1 LAAGRGRGN
10 LIAKNHNQGEH
21 AMPVVDPDPKRLPE
35 ILKSIPAD
43 TPIVMLN
50 LLRFRNKAR
59 YKDGEA
65 DYDGREAYRR
75 YSLVAFE
82 KVKGV
87 GGEMLWSGDTLAGV
101 IAPEGERWD
110 EVLLVRYP
118 SIQAFARMLAD
129 PEYKQATK
137 HRTAALEE
145 ARLICNQ
152 EK

>member
-1 LAAGRGRGN
+1 
-10 LIAKNHNQGEH
+10 
-21 AMPVVDPDPKRLPE
+21 MPVVDPDKNALPD

-50 LLRFRNKAR
+50 LLRYRAVAR

-65 DYDGREAYRR
+65 EYDGREAYRR

-87 GGEMLWSGDTLAGV
+87 GGEIIWSGDALAGV
-101 IAPEGERWD
+101 IAPPDEHWD

-118 SIQAFARMLAD
+118 SIAAFASMLAD

-137 HRTAALEE
+137 HRTAALDE
-145 ARLICNQ
+145 ARLICTRQ
-152 EK
+152 H